1 MSMELIPWQMMIN
14 LSEIS
19 SNYPISDPNY
29 PEELSIPSITV
40 NLTEGPLLT
49 NSGNTNTFKE
59 PWQTHFCWEQLHFWD
74 ILWHT
79 TYYWVAILQCD
90 NFAGNITIPRNSLD
104 KIILIPL
111 ATTCENCKA
120 TCCLIQ
126 HIELECAESQTL
138 EEYTLLDLD
147 AQDPFLSADPLIN
160 ANQNGSSQSFT
171 QSEQLQHPVEFQ
183 QLSSADFPM
192 ESHSTNFPC
201 TTTTGHMYLSPR
213 YWQKPQNYWPQVHLH
228 IQNHKL
234 HDRGTRTM
242 WGLLHL
248 VQVGTS
254 VNSIEL
260 SSS

>member
-120 TCCLIQ
+120 TCCLNPAHWTWMCWKPNSWGIYSTWPW
-126 HIELECAESQTL
+126 CTR
-138 EEYTLLDLD
+138 
-147 AQDPFLSADPLIN
+147 LILISWSL
-160 ANQNGSSQSFT
+160 NQCQSK
-171 QSEQLQHPVEFQ
+171 
-183 QLSSADFPM
+183 
-192 ESHSTNFPC
+192 
-201 TTTTGHMYLSPR
+201 
-213 YWQKPQNYWPQVHLH
+213 W
-228 IQNHKL
+228 
-234 HDRGTRTM
+234 
-242 WGLLHL
+242 
-248 VQVGTS
+248 
-254 VNSIEL
+254 
-260 SSS
+260 